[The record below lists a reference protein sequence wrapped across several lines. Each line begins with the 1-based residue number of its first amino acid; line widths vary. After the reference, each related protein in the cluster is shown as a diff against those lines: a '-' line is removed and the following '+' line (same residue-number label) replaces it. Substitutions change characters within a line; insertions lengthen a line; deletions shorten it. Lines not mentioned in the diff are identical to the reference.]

1 MITNFIP
8 ITIRNKVQPFFFI
21 TIGSLLMAIA
31 LSLFLVPNLLL
42 DGGITGI
49 SIIIAYLSPIPLSLL
64 LLFLNLP
71 FIYIGYK
78 YIGKKF
84 TFYSCY
90 SILLLSFFI
99 NRLHFFPPL
108 TTDLL
113 LATFFGGV
121 LLGCG
126 VGLVIRNGAALD
138 GTEILSI
145 LLSKKTSLSI
155 GKIIL
160 FFNLF
165 IYTFSAFIFG
175 WDRAMYSIL
184 CYIIAAKTM
193 DLIIYYFEDSKTLWI
208 VSDKSKEVGD
218 AILLQ
223 LKKGVTYLNG
233 EGAFSREDKKIIFCV
248 IHAFEE
254 TDLKKLVYELDPCA
268 FITVATNSYVEGGF
282 TEKKSHLS
290 HL

>member
-49 SIIIAYLSPIPLSLL
+49 SIIIAYLSPIPLSVLL
-64 LLFLNLP
+64 ICLNLP
-71 FIYIGYK
+71 FVYIGYK
-78 YIGKKF
+78 YIGKQF
-84 TFYSCY
+84 TIYSCY
-90 SILLLSFFI
+90 SIFLLSFFI
-99 NRLHFFPPL
+99 NRFHSFQAL

-113 LATFFGGV
+113 LATFFGGL
-121 LLGCG
+121 LLGLG

-138 GTEILSI
+138 GTEIVSI
-145 LLSKKTSLSI
+145 LLSKKTTLSI

-160 FFNLF
+160 FFNLI
-165 IYTFSAFIFG
+165 IYTFSAFIFS

-193 DLIIYYFEDSKTLWI
+193 DLVIYYFEDSKTMWI
-208 VSDKSKEVGD
+208 VSDYSKEVGD
-218 AILLQ
+218 AILVHF
-223 LKKGVTYLNG
+223 KKGVTYLNG
-233 EGAFSREDKKIIFCV
+233 EGAFSKKDKKIIFCV
-248 IHAFEE
+248 IHALEE
-254 TDLKKLVYELDPCA
+254 TDLKKLVYSIDPNA
-268 FITVATNSYVEGGF
+268 FITIATNSNVEGGF
-282 TEKKSHLS
+282 TERRTHLS